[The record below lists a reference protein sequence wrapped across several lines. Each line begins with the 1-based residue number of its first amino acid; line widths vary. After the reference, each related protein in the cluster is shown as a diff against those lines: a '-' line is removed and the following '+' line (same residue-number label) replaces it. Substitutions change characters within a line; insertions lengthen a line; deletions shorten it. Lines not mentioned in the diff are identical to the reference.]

1 MDMNKNDLANQGC
14 KYMKGCLGFCDKW
27 QLTRAIELSILV
39 FLCFA
44 AGRVLSSLV
53 GWGNAEFS
61 GFWVIITALIAHK
74 ENADVRFMG
83 LLQSRLI
90 AVALGVGAAFIV
102 LSVFGVN
109 YFGLLIAVL
118 LVAWLCEY
126 FHWQKHQELALI
138 ALCVLTVS
146 YYLRLDVA
154 LWAGAIGRI
163 LEAAIGMGLAFGV
176 HMAFARCKESC
187 NSSMSN
193 TNPRR

>member
-1 MDMNKNDLANQGC
+1 MDMNKKDLANQGC
-14 KYMKGCLGFCDKW
+14 KYMKAGWGFCDKW

-44 AGRVLSSLV
+44 AGRLLSTLI

-74 ENADVRFMG
+74 ENSDVRFIG

-109 YFGLLIAVL
+109 YFGLLLAVL
-118 LVAWLCEY
+118 LVAWLCGY
-126 FHWQKHQELALI
+126 FHWQKYQELALI
-138 ALCVLTVS
+138 SLAVLVVS

-163 LEAAIGMGLAFGV
+163 LEAAIGMGLAYGV
-176 HMAFARCKESC
+176 HVGFCCAKDSC
-187 NSSMSN
+187 HSK
-193 TNPRR
+193 